1 MVLTR
6 TCGHIAHTLDLALR
20 CAASQL
26 IPGVV
31 LCSRPAGWLLC
42 VLPLP
47 YLRLFLSLCCV
58 PWAAWYSTWLLIKL
72 APKGVVF
79 VFFSIFVL
87 GRLPQCYATYVLTL
101 RSMWSLG
108 SVSCSS
114 YADLRLYVVQCT
126 RSFLGCVSGT
136 VSSAVC
142 SVLCHVSAVSSLI
155 RGCVSGGVSSA
166 VVLYLV

>member
-1 MVLTR
+1 MVLTKN
-6 TCGHIAHTLDLALR
+6 CGHVAPTLDLALC
-20 CAASQL
+20 CAASKP
-26 IPGVV
+26 IPSFV

-47 YLRLFLSLCCV
+47 DLCLFLSLCCV

-72 APKGVVF
+72 TLKGVVF
-79 VFFSIFVL
+79 VFFSISVL
-87 GRLPQCYATYVLTL
+87 GRLPQCYVVYVLTF
-101 RSMWSLG
+101 RSVWSLG

-126 RSFLGCVSGT
+126 RSLLGCVSGT

-142 SVLCHVSAVSSLI
+142 SVLCHI
-155 RGCVSGGVSSA
+155 
-166 VVLYLV
+166 VLYLV